1 MCDSYSQFDDGV
13 GRTDKARAGSN
24 EDMSIIHTLLLSTG
38 VSGAGPMLAII
49 SKILD
54 RSVAGWGQLSAFD
67 AVRIKTFLREQGSV
81 L

>member
-1 MCDSYSQFDDGV
+1 MIRIRSSMTVSAGLRKP
-13 GRTDKARAGSN
+13 GLSATRTCV
-24 EDMSIIHTLLLSTG
+24 IHTLLLSTG

-49 SKILD
+49 SRILD